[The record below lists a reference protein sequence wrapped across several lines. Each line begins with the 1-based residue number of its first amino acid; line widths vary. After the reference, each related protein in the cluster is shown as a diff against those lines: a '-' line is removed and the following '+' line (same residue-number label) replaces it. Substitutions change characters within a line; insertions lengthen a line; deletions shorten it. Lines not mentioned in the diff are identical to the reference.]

1 MTTFLSNRDIY
12 TSVVCGI
19 VPQARERLWI
29 ATADIKDMYV
39 DAIAAERSEGRAK
52 RGDSRGASRVP
63 SGRDMVPFL
72 EVLDGMVK
80 RGVEVR
86 LIHAKDPGPNWRDDF
101 DRYPDLWTGM
111 ERMLCP
117 RVHFKCII
125 VDGVKAYFGSANL
138 TGAGM
143 GAKSEKKRNFENGVL
158 TDDPAL
164 VEPLVE
170 QFDSVW
176 RNAPAAKPSGS
187 PTSAARSF
195 RVAKVARGCAT
206 FAAIAGG
213 ANIVPI
219 TDPVV

>member
-1 MTTFLSNRDIY
+1 MTTFLSDREIYERVIRDA
-12 TSVVCGI
+12 
-19 VPQARERLWI
+19 VPRAARRVWI
-29 ATADIKDMYV
+29 ATADIKDLYV
-39 DAIAAERSEGRAK
+39 EPVAGAAE
-52 RGDSRGASRVP
+52 
-63 SGRDMVPFL
+63 MVPFVRVLAQLL
-72 EVLDGMVK
+72 E

-101 DRYPDLWTGM
+101 DRYPTLWTAM

-143 GAKSEKKRNFENGVL
+143 GAKSVRKRNFENGVL

-164 VEPLVE
+164 VNPLAE

-176 RNAPAAKPSGS
+176 RGDFC
-187 PTSAARSF
+187 RDCG
-195 RVAKVARGCAT
+195 RREHCA
-206 FAAIAGG
+206 
-213 ANIVPI
+213 
-219 TDPVV
+219 DPVA

>member
-12 TSVVCGI
+12 TSVVCSL
-19 VPQARERLWI
+19 VSQAKERLWI

-39 DAIAAERSEGRAK
+39 EPPSQVMEVRSG
-52 RGDSRGASRVP
+52 
-63 SGRDMVPFL
+63 GRDMVPFL
-72 EVLDGMVK
+72 EVLDTLVK

-101 DRYPDLWTGM
+101 DKYSTLWTAM

-158 TDDPAL
+158 TDDPVL
-164 VEPLVE
+164 IEPLIE

-176 RNAPAAKPSGS
+176 RGDFCRECGRRKFCSDPA
-187 PTSAARSF
+187 
-195 RVAKVARGCAT
+195 V
-206 FAAIAGG
+206 
-213 ANIVPI
+213 
-219 TDPVV
+219 

>member
-1 MTTFLSNRDIY
+1 MDCDRSALGFASAIPSLRSAL
-12 TSVVCGI
+12 TSFGGY
-19 VPQARERLWI
+19 
-29 ATADIKDMYV
+29 DIKDMYV
-39 DAIAAERSEGRAK
+39 EPP
-52 RGDSRGASRVP
+52 SRASRAMEVKVG
-63 SGRDMVPFL
+63 GRDMVPFL

-80 RGVEVR
+80 RGIEVR

-101 DRYPDLWTGM
+101 DRYPTLWTAM

-143 GAKSEKKRNFENGVL
+143 GAKSERKRNFENGVL

-164 VEPLVE
+164 VNPLVE

-176 RNAPAAKPSGS
+176 R
-187 PTSAARSF
+187 
-195 RVAKVARGCAT
+195 
-206 FAAIAGG
+206 G
-213 ANIVPI
+213 AFCRDCGRREHCP
-219 TDPVV
+219 DPVA

>member
-1 MTTFLSNRDIY
+1 MMEVVCAGKVSISDVEVRACESVCEARIEMTTFLSNRDIY
-12 TSVVCGI
+12 ASAVCGI

-29 ATADIKDMYV
+29 ATSDIKDMYV
-39 DAIAAERSEGRAK
+39 EPPSQVTEVRS
-52 RGDSRGASRVP
+52 

-72 EVLDGMVK
+72 EVLDTLVK

-101 DRYPDLWTGM
+101 DRYPTLWTAM

-143 GAKSEKKRNFENGVL
+143 GAKSEKKHNFENGVL
-158 TDDPAL
+158 TDDPTL

-170 QFDSVW
+170 
-176 RNAPAAKPSGS
+176 
-187 PTSAARSF
+187 
-195 RVAKVARGCAT
+195 
-206 FAAIAGG
+206 
-213 ANIVPI
+213 
-219 TDPVV
+219 

>member
-1 MTTFLSNRDIY
+1 MTTFLSNREIY

-39 DAIAAERSEGRAK
+39 DTGGRE
-52 RGDSRGASRVP
+52 
-63 SGRDMVPFL
+63 MVPFL
-72 EVLDGMVK
+72 AELDGMVK

-101 DRYPDLWTGM
+101 DRYPALWTAM

-143 GAKSEKKRNFENGVL
+143 GAKSAKKRNFENGVL
-158 TDDPAL
+158 TDEPVL
-164 VEPLVE
+164 IEPLVE

-206 FAAIAGG
+206 FAVNVVDVNSAAIQRYSFFAVG
-213 ANIVPI
+213 IV
-219 TDPVV
+219 